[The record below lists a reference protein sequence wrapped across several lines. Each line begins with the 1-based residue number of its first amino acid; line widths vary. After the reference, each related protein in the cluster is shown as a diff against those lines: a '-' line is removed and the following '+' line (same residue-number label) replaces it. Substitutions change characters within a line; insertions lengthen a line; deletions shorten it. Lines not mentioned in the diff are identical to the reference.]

1 MEKQRLYSSKKSSI
15 EELFGNVLKQ
25 VRNEKGISQEELGF
39 ESGYHRTYISML
51 ERGKKSPSLKTIF
64 QLAQALDVE
73 PSDIMER
80 LQTMDADSSMQ
91 KTSKSGAK
99 K

>member
-1 MEKQRLYSSKKSSI
+1 MEKQKLHKLKKSST

-25 VRNEKGISQEELGF
+25 LRNEKGISQEELGF

-64 QLAQALDVE
+64 QLAKALDVNPSVIMDRLQALDAVFSE
-73 PSDIMER
+73 KKSHR
-80 LQTMDADSSMQ
+80 SSV
-91 KTSKSGAK
+91 KI
-99 K
+99 